1 MALTLLQGLV
11 TVFCLEVMRLRGVID
26 YDPWKW
32 DLVKKVR
39 LPSLSSP
46 SFRVVA
52 LRTQPPLTPLQVAPL
67 SFVFI
72 GYVVVSLISLGRVNV
87 PMFTALRRLTILFV
101 MIEEYFLLRIKPSV
115 RIVATVGVMFL
126 GAAIAAWKDLSYDAV
141 SYFYLFL
148 TNLFTSLYTVRSL
161 RTAPSRVCR
170 FYFHP
175 PSPFM
180 ETRVGLH

>member
-11 TVFCLEVMRLRGVID
+11 TVVCLEVMRLRGVID

-39 LPSLSSP
+39 CGRTRLRSRSRCASTSSRP
-46 SFRVVA
+46 TR
-52 LRTQPPLTPLQVAPL
+52 PLFSPQVAPL

-148 TNLFTSLYTVRSL
+148 TNLFTSLYTVR
-161 RTAPSRVCR
+161 
-170 FYFHP
+170 
-175 PSPFM
+175 
-180 ETRVGLH
+180 